1 MRQGLGRRALGAA
14 GLGLLAGPA
23 LGQAAPFPNRPLR
36 LVVPFPPG
44 GILDAVG
51 RGLADHM
58 SLALDQ
64 RVVVDNRPGGGQN
77 IGADAVAKAAPDGH
91 TLLLSSIPVF
101 TSNRILYPR
110 APYDPDR
117 DLAPFALVAQT
128 VETVLVPA
136 NLLARTLADLVAAA
150 RARPGLLNYASFGVG
165 STGHLAME
173 LLQRQTG
180 TRFEH
185 VLFRG
190 QADAFT
196 SLVAGDVQVMITA
209 QRTALP
215 FIEGGRMRAL
225 AVLHG
230 ERQASLPGVPTVAE
244 AGFPEL
250 LWDSFFLLATTGGT
264 PEPVQQRLAEA
275 AQRAIASPEFRDR
288 YLVRPGLLPLSGG
301 IAETRTA
308 IATARMRGDRIVRDL
323 GITLD

>member
-1 MRQGLGRRALGAA
+1 MGRQIGRRGFGAA
-14 GLGLLAGPA
+14 ALALLATPA
-23 LGQAAPFPNRPLR
+23 LGQGASFPNRPLR
-36 LVVPFPPG
+36 LVVPFPAG
-44 GILDAVG
+44 GILDAVA
-51 RGLADHM
+51 RGLADQM
-58 SLALDQ
+58 SSILGQ

-91 TLLLSSIPVF
+91 TLLLCSIPVF

-117 DLAPFALVAQT
+117 DLAPLALVAQT

-136 NLLARTLADLVAAA
+136 SLPARSVADLVAAA
-150 RARPGLLNYASFGVG
+150 RERPGVMNYASFGVG

-196 SLVAGDVQVMITA
+196 ALVAGDVHVMITA
-209 QRTALP
+209 QGTALP

-244 AGFPEL
+244 AGFPDL
-250 LWDSFFLLATTGGT
+250 LWDSFFLLATTAGT
-264 PEPVQQRLAEA
+264 PQPVQERLADA
-275 AQRAIASPEFRDR
+275 VQRAGAAAEFRER
-288 YLVRPGLLPLSGG
+288 YIVRPGLLPMMGG
-301 IAETRTA
+301 IAETRAA
-308 IATARMRGDRIVRDL
+308 IATARERGDRIVRDL
-323 GITLD
+323 GIILD